1 MRNNFSLENERLKSE
16 ITFLRIK
23 NAKLEHFISKLS
35 DKVEFYSNLSADTE
49 YNKGFASAFEIM
61 KNLLKGGM

>member
-35 DKVEFYSNLSADTE
+35 DKVDFYADLSADTE
-49 YNKGFASAFEIM
+49 YNKGFASAFEIV

>member
-1 MRNNFSLENERLKSE
+1 MRNNFNFENEKLKSE

-23 NAKLEHFISKLS
+23 NAKLQHSISKLS

-49 YNKGFASAFEIM
+49 YNKGFVDAFEIV
-61 KNLLKGGM
+61 KNLLKGGL